1 MELDIKKAFLSP
13 FSDTEW
19 HINLSLLIFVS
30 IFASLLRNN
39 FSNVPQVFNHIIYA
53 ILFLILAGFYT
64 QFQHNEICNEKPLLP
79 TIKSKCIKYL
89 KYGFTVSIITTLYIM
104 VSVSFLGVF
113 NAILSKF
120 LLISH
125 IPHASKSILIAL
137 LAIGLLM
144 TIIFFFVLATFFS
157 VWTFALCAYADF
169 LKLNVNMNLF
179 YLFKMIKYVK
189 SEMFVYILILF
200 TLLCPFLR
208 YVNTSLESI
217 NLIFFIAQIIL
228 VYIQLILFN
237 LAAQVYRIAKIRLA
251 NTEIVPQDT

>member
-1 MELDIKKAFLSP
+1 MELDIKRAFLSP
-13 FSDTEW
+13 FSDIEW
-19 HINLSLLIFVS
+19 HINLSLLVFIS

-39 FSNVPQVFNHIIYA
+39 FSNLPQVFNHIIYA

-64 QFQHNEICNEKPLLP
+64 QFQHNEINNEKPLLP
-79 TIKSKCIKYL
+79 KIKSKCIKYL
-89 KYGFTVSIITTLYIM
+89 KYGLNVSIITTLYIM
-104 VSVSFLGVF
+104 VSVSFFGVF

-125 IPHASKSILIAL
+125 IPHISESILIAL
-137 LAIGLLM
+137 LVIGLLI

-157 VWTFALCAYADF
+157 VWTLALCAYADF

-200 TLLCPFLR
+200 TLLCPFLK
-208 YVNTSLESI
+208 YANPLLENI
-217 NLIFFIAQIIL
+217 NIIFFIAQVIL

-237 LAAQVYRIAKIRLA
+237 LAAQVYRLAKVRLA
-251 NTEIVPQDT
+251 NTEILAQDA